1 MLNGVSGGK
10 VVVRGRGGSLRLI
23 RDEKVLVEG
32 ERKGSEL
39 REGKFCYSRARAAAL
54 WGKSGDGARPCAR
67 VTSQDFALW
76 LGWFKLQAPSSKL
89 RAPKRRPQDNR

>member
-1 MLNGVSGGK
+1 MGVA
-10 VVVRGRGGSLRLI
+10 VRGGNLRLI
-23 RDEKVLVEG
+23 RDESCRLR
-32 ERKGSEL
+32 RKGKGCEL
-39 REGKFCYSRARAAAL
+39 REGKFCYSSARAAAL